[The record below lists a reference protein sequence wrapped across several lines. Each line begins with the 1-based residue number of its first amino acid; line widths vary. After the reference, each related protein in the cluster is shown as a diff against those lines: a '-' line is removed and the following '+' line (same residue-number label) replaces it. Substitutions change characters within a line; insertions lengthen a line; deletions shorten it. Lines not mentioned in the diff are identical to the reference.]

1 MLQSIY
7 VGKEPVWK
15 KKANMEICS
24 CISEISLDRR
34 FRKLANIKQTKN
46 LRSPDLMLKTHVEV
60 IKIPV
65 SLVL

>member
-1 MLQSIY
+1 
-7 VGKEPVWK
+7 
-15 KKANMEICS
+15 MEICS

-34 FRKLANIKQTKN
+34 FRKLANIKQTKK

-60 IKIPV
+60 TKIPV